1 MLHFVGHLSCFGTPL
16 CASADILVNE
26 MLDATLKILPLLLI
40 FLAGYGLKRAKF
52 LSSED
57 GSSLL
62 KLIFFAGA
70 PALIFISVLKVEL
83 DISLFL
89 LGLLAPV
96 IAALTLLAGFVLRRS
111 ALQSIPVKTFG
122 AMLVGAAVMNTGFLL
137 PFIQNLYGAEGLAR
151 FAVIDAFNALAVFGL
166 VYAVAVRFGN
176 NEPRVSFI
184 AKKLLISPP
193 LWALVLALVLK
204 SLDVTPPQFA
214 MDTLGLVA
222 GLVAP
227 VVLLALGLKLTFK
240 IEKPKLLLIP
250 LFLRFVFGGL
260 IGIAFV
266 KLFGL
271 QGLDAQVAIFASLA
285 PIGFN
290 SITFAE
296 LEKLDVEFAASQVSI
311 GLIVGLI
318 ATPFIVHLVSFL

>member
-1 MLHFVGHLSCFGTPL
+1 M
-16 CASADILVNE
+16 CASADILMNE

-52 LSSED
+52 LTSED

-62 KLIFFAGA
+62 KLIFFAGV
-70 PALIFISVLKVEL
+70 PALIFISILKV
-83 DISLFL
+83 DFDSSLL
-89 LGLLAPV
+89 LLCLLPPIIVA
-96 IAALTLLAGFVLRRS
+96 ITLLAGLLLRRT
-111 ALQSIPVKTFG
+111 ALRNISVKTFG
-122 AMLVGAAVMNTGFLL
+122 ALLVGAVVMNTGFLL
-137 PFIQNLYGAEGLAR
+137 PFVQNLYGAEGLAR
-151 FAVIDAFNALAVFGL
+151 LAIIDAFNALITFSL
-166 VYAVAVRFGN
+166 VYAVAVKMGN
-176 NEPRVSFI
+176 NEPRLSFVT
-184 AKKLLISPP
+184 KKILISPP
-193 LWALVLALVLK
+193 LWALILALILK
-204 SLDVTPPQFA
+204 GLDVTPPQFA
-214 MDTLGLVA
+214 METLGLVA

-240 IEKPKLLLIP
+240 LEKPKLLLVP
-250 LFLRFVFGGL
+250 LFLRFVLGGL

-271 QGLDAQVAIFASLA
+271 EGLNAQIAIFASLA

-311 GLIVGLI
+311 GLIGGLI
-318 ATPFIVHLVSFL
+318 ITPFIVHFVSFL

>member
-1 MLHFVGHLSCFGTPL
+1 M
-16 CASADILVNE
+16 NE

-40 FLAGYGLKRAKF
+40 FLAGYGLKKAKF
-52 LSSED
+52 LTSED

-70 PALIFISVLKVEL
+70 PALIFVSILKV
-83 DISLFL
+83 DFDASLFL

-96 IAALTLLAGFVLRRS
+96 IASLTLFAGFLLRKTVLRT
-111 ALQSIPVKTFG
+111 IPVKTFG

-151 FAVIDAFNALAVFGL
+151 FAVIDAFNGLAVFGL
-166 VYAVAVRFGN
+166 VYAVAVKLGN
-176 NEPRVSFI
+176 NEPRMSFV
-184 AKKLLISPP
+184 AKKLLVSPP
-193 LWALVLALVLK
+193 LWALILALVLK
-204 SLDVTPPQFA
+204 GLDVTPPQFA
-214 MDTLGLVA
+214 METLDLVA

-240 IEKPKLLLIP
+240 LEKPKLLLVP

-266 KLFGL
+266 KLLGL
-271 QGLDAQVAIFASLA
+271 EGLNAQIAIFASLA

-296 LEKLDVEFAASQVSI
+296 LEKLDVEFAASQVS
-311 GLIVGLI
+311 VGLI
-318 ATPFIVHLVSFL
+318 IGIITTPFIMHFLS